1 MMLGDEFVEI
11 PTLYC
16 EDGRRCVIP
25 MPSRVVYIHPQRRF
39 YTVEFRSPVT
49 GETFRESFYFAD
61 RRHEPRRTER
71 TKHEND
77 CDF

>member
-1 MMLGDEFVEI
+1 MMIGDEFVEI
-11 PTLYC
+11 PTYSC
-16 EDGRRCVIP
+16 EDPGRGAVP
-25 MPSRVVYIHPQRRF
+25 MLSRVVYIHPQRRF

-61 RRHEPRRTER
+61 RRHKPRRTER

>member
-1 MMLGDEFVEI
+1 MPDDVLIEI
-11 PTLYC
+11 PVRFYTDVR
-16 EDGRRCVIP
+16 DGLKP

-77 CDF
+77 CNF